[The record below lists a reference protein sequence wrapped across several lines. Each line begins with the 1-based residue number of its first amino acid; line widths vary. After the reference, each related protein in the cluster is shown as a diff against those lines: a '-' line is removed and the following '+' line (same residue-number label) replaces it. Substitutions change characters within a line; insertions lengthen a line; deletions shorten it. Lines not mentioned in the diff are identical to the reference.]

1 MNNHSTNQHCML
13 LYNFFLLRIL
23 FIWMKKFFTFILSL
37 YVDFFSVIRL
47 FKVRNKRE
55 RERKKKSLSTYF
67 LFIKSN
73 ASYKYV
79 KVLTT
84 TKNKKVNHFDFFN
97 SIWNY
102 NRVFFPFPFKRYIC
116 LSVGRKIE
124 NFIFFQFFFQFCYTV
139 IQTQCNNR

>member
-23 FIWMKKFFTFILSL
+23 FIWMKKFFTFISSL

-47 FKVRNKRE
+47 FKVRIRE
-55 RERKKKSLSTYF
+55 KKSLSTYF

-116 LSVGRKIE
+116 LSGGRKIE
-124 NFIFFQFFFQFCYTV
+124 NFIFSVFFPV
-139 IQTQCNNR
+139 LLHCNSDTM